1 MIYIST
7 YGYLD
12 SEGVRTI
19 FFVTNEKNVFGIQN
33 MYFNLSRK
41 QKFII
46 LNIYVIYLDF
56 FYRRIQRFGIYEP
69 VYREYVT

>member
-19 FFVTNEKNVFGIQN
+19 FFVTNEKNLFGIQN